1 MNMHEGDRDPCE
13 GPDSGFQ
20 RSCATALFELLA
32 AAAGTWFIPTDLR
45 GKPPGR

>member
-32 AAAGTWFIPTDLR
+32 AAAGTWFGLAPIFETT
-45 GKPPGR
+45 G